1 MLRFDLLAPS
11 GVDLQPVHR
20 GGAVG
25 SGLDLPEQALPAD
38 SLHLSREEKRALV
51 AFLGALTDTAPVP

>member
-1 MLRFDLLAPS
+1 M
-11 GVDLQPVHR
+11 HR